1 MFIKYDF
8 DKKTQ
13 MYINSNYLAS
23 SCMPRRKLSRRTLS
37 YKMQLG
43 PALSPAVPVFALHR
57 SLRSETLKEQLSI
70 STLAASN
77 Y

>member
-8 DKKTQ
+8 DKKTRI
-13 MYINSNYLAS
+13 YINSNYLAS
-23 SCMPRRKLSRRTLS
+23 SSVPRRKLLRRILS
-37 YKMQLG
+37 CKKQLG
-43 PALSPAVPVFALHR
+43 PALSPAVSVFAQHR